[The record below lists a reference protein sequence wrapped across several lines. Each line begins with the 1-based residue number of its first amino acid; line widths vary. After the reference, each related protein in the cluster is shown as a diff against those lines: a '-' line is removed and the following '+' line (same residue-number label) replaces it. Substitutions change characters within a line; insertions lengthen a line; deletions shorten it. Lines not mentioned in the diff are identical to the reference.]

1 MKKKKKRTN
10 KALENINKNKT
21 KNKFKPKRKWKNR
34 IKKNNIIY
42 SPKKIKRKE
51 SKDNSVLKPETNSL
65 SPSIK
70 SKGILELSANIHR
83 NNNIIRN
90 KKWSI

>member
-21 KNKFKPKRKWKNR
+21 KNKLKLNKKLKNN

-42 SPKKIKRKE
+42 SPKKIRRKDN
-51 SKDNSVLKPETNSL
+51 KDNSVLKPETNSL

-70 SKGILELSANIHR
+70 SKGILELSANIHK
-83 NNNIIRN
+83 NNNTIRK
-90 KKWSI
+90 KKWKK

>member
-21 KNKFKPKRKWKNR
+21 KNKLKLNKKLKNS

-42 SPKKIKRKE
+42 SPKKIRRKDN
-51 SKDNSVLKPETNSL
+51 KDNSVLKPETNSL

-70 SKGILELSANIHR
+70 SKGILELSANIHK
-83 NNNIIRN
+83 NNKTIR
-90 KKWSI
+90 KKK

>member
-21 KNKFKPKRKWKNR
+21 KNKLKLNKKLKNS

-42 SPKKIKRKE
+42 SPKKIRRKDN
-51 SKDNSVLKPETNSL
+51 KDNSVLKPETNSL

-70 SKGILELSANIHR
+70 SKGILELSANIHK
-83 NNNIIRN
+83 NSKTIR
-90 KKWSI
+90 KKK